1 MKHIPRVFVPGRIA
15 PGPLTIEGDAGR
27 HLSTVLRAKPGDEV
41 LLFSGDGREWS
52 ARVGEAIRTGVMVEV
67 GLMTRIEAPS
77 PVILEAW
84 VALVRANR
92 FDWMVEKC
100 AEAGADVIRP
110 IMTEYTQQSDASTS
124 KVDRWRRI
132 VIEAGEQCGRLYLP
146 VVEPPVP
153 LAKAMNSF
161 PGAIVYGD
169 PEGTPAAKAARLIP
183 SGGHIALV
191 IGPAGGL
198 SRADEA
204 LLATRGAVGMNLGP
218 HLLRTETAAVAGV
231 VLIRSLIG

>member
-1 MKHIPRVFVPGRIA
+1 MKHTPRVFVQGRIA
-15 PGPLTIEGDAGR
+15 PGPLTIEGDAGK
-27 HLSTVLRAKPGDEV
+27 HLTTVLRARPGDEV

-52 ARVGEAIRTGVMVEV
+52 ATVGEATRSGVLVEV
-67 GLMTRIEAPS
+67 VSLTRIEAPS
-77 PVILEAW
+77 PVVLEAW

-110 IMTEYTQQSDASTS
+110 IITEYTQQSDASTS

-132 VIEAGEQCGRLYLP
+132 VVEAGEQCGRLYLP

-153 LAKAMNSF
+153 LGKAMNSF
-161 PGAIVYGD
+161 AGAIIYGD
-169 PEGTPAAKAARLIP
+169 PEGPPAAKATRLIP

-198 SRADEA
+198 SRADES
-204 LLATRGAVGMNLGP
+204 LLATRGAVGINLGP
-218 HLLRTETAAVAGV
+218 HLLRTETAAIAGV
-231 VLIRSLIG
+231 VLIRALVG